1 MGMPTFDHAL
11 KTAEIML
18 EQLQRKVVPRE
29 RPLCGDATFDEL
41 RRDLYASEEWAR
53 QRAREGIE
61 RARAELAKIRDEIY
75 WRDEDLPF

>member
-1 MGMPTFDHAL
+1 MGKPTFDQAL

-18 EQLQRKVVPRE
+18 EQLQRKVAPRE
-29 RPLCGDATFDEL
+29 RPLPSGDAFDEL

-61 RARAELAKIRDEIY
+61 RARAELASVRDDIY